1 MNTQQSP
8 SDSGDS
14 RPEGQENRTVHE
26 PFEEKSVMQATRL
39 SARLIYEVVRRDGDE
54 ELARP
59 VVSLIWS
66 GLAAGILISFSVLGQ
81 SVLHRYLPSE
91 AEWTPLVESLGYSL
105 GFLAVI
111 FGRMQ
116 LFTENTIT
124 TVLPV
129 ISRQKLYCLFQMLRL
144 WGVVLSANLAGAL
157 LVAWFLGLPGVVSP
171 ELHDAL
177 LAVSRHGIEGEPL
190 ENFMRA
196 VPAGVLIASL
206 VWIMPTGQGNSFLLV
221 MAVTWLMAAG
231 GFAHVVAGSVEMGL
245 LAWHGEAT
253 LPDLLGAFFLPTLA
267 GNVAGGTAIFTLLT
281 WGQVKNEV
289 AQGDDVEQEKQS
301 DRLHKGNKRTN

>member
-1 MNTQQSP
+1 MNIQHGAAAPRES
-8 SDSGDS
+8 SAD
-14 RPEGQENRTVHE
+14 GQENRTVHE
-26 PFEEKSVMQATRL
+26 PFEERSVMQASRL

-59 VVSLIWS
+59 LVSLIWS
-66 GLAAGILISFSVLGQ
+66 GLAAGMLISFSVMGQ
-81 SVLHRYLPSE
+81 SVLHRYLPSD
-91 AEWTPLVESLGYSL
+91 AAWTPLVESLGYSL

-129 ISRQKLYCLFQMLRL
+129 IARQSLHCLFQMLRL
-144 WGVVLSANLAGAL
+144 WAVVLVANLVGAL
-157 LVAWFLGLPGVVSP
+157 LVAWFLGLPGVVSE
-171 ELHDAL
+171 ELHEAL
-177 LAVSRHGIEGEPL
+177 LAVSRHGIEGTPA

-206 VWIMPTGQGNSFLLV
+206 VWILPSAQGNSFLLI
-221 MAVTWLMAAG
+221 MSVTWLMAAA

-245 LAWHGEAT
+245 LAWHGDAA
-253 LPDLLGAFFLPTLA
+253 LPDLLGAYFLPTLV

-289 AQGDDVEQEKQS
+289 AQGQDVEDEERDGRVARARQL
-301 DRLHKGNKRTN
+301 D